1 MSQIKRKGEE
11 KITKLLKGFVLYIYF
26 FFKILYDIIKN
37 DVCTNMQY
45 EWVDV
50 YNGLRVLFKLL

>member
-11 KITKLLKGFVLYIYF
+11 KITKLLKGFVLY
-26 FFKILYDIIKN
+26 FFKIFCDIIKN

-45 EWVDV
+45 E
-50 YNGLRVLFKLL
+50 